1 MKSDLAKTDK
11 SVKKASKMY
20 FLGSKNKNVSGLSF
34 VQLKNERQSV
44 DNALDFK
51 NLVKTILQTGMTK
64 LKCKNSI
71 KF

>member
-34 VQLKNERQSV
+34 VQLKNEHWSV
-44 DNALDFK
+44 DNVLDFK
-51 NLVKTILQTGMTK
+51 NRVKTIL
-64 LKCKNSI
+64 
-71 KF
+71 